1 MRGKERSGQ
10 RSPWNGPAIGSGRVT
25 GRRLLLG
32 GPVQVWPGQPY
43 PLGATYDGVG
53 TNFSLFSEVAERVEL
68 CLFDE
73 HTDRERRL
81 DMPEAD
87 GYVWHCFLPGV
98 GPGQRYGYRVHRPHD
113 PDAGLRCNPSKL
125 LLDPLRQG
133 AGRTGPLA
141 PRSLRLSAGRRRPG
155 P

>member
-1 MRGKERSGQ
+1 VGKDHHGMGLPSARVG
-10 RSPWNGPAIGSGRVT
+10 SPGG
-25 GRRLLLG
+25 RLLLG

-98 GPGQRYGYRVHRPHD
+98 GPR
-113 PDAGLRCNPSKL
+113 A
-125 LLDPLRQG
+125 
-133 AGRTGPLA
+133 A
-141 PRSLRLSAGRRRPG
+141 LRLPCAQAT
-155 P
+155 